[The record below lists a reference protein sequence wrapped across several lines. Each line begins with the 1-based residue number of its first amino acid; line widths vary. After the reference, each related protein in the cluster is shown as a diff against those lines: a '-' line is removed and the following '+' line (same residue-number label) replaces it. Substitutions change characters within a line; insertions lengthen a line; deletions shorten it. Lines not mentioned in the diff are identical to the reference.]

1 MSTAFFKRNIKFYE
15 NPFPW
20 SQRRIDLEKYRRSFL
35 QVSIAN
41 APRMTKVLET
51 HGTVCCKLLE
61 SHQTPSGGAPSSV
74 FTGIACT
81 CEGHAGQCGSSLKRG
96 ALKIKFPPSGH
107 FCRTGTQWEGI
118 HGLLLQDILRFF
130 VPKVRLNRWLINR
143 VLRNLVLSGV
153 TNYQRDLLSRPRSS
167 HW

>member
-1 MSTAFFKRNIKFYE
+1 MCKTNEISNFNE
-15 NPFPW
+15 NPCPW
-20 SQRRIDLEKYRRSFL
+20 SQTRIDLEKYSRSFL

-41 APRMTKVLET
+41 ASRMTKRPRNTQNSLLQ
-51 HGTVCCKLLE
+51 LLE
-61 SHQTPSGGAPSSV
+61 NQQTPTGGAPSSV

-81 CEGHAGQCGSSLKRG
+81 CEGHAGQRGSGLKRG

-118 HGLLLQDILRFF
+118 HALIFAGYFKIFC
-130 VPKVRLNRWLINR
+130 PKVTLSRRLINR

-153 TNYQRDLLSRPRSS
+153 TNYQRCLLSRPWSS